1 MPLQTFYNLPEE
13 KRQKII
19 DCAIKEFA
27 SNDFESAS
35 VSRIVTKVGIA
46 KGSFYQYFR
55 NKSDLYFFL
64 LEQATQKKA
73 EIMSRSF
80 QQNSESSLFV
90 SLRQLFT
97 SLSKF
102 EVLYPELSRIGYRA
116 ATGKSPLPEETLI
129 KARMATQQY
138 FVEMIERGRARGEV
152 RLNINVNAVA
162 FLLTT
167 ALAELGN
174 YIGIVP
180 DEIGRSEQDISS
192 ESRLFETYKD
202 ILGIIQDGIANK

>member
-174 YIGIVP
+174 YTGIVP
-180 DEIGRSEQDISS
+180 DEIGRSEQDTSN